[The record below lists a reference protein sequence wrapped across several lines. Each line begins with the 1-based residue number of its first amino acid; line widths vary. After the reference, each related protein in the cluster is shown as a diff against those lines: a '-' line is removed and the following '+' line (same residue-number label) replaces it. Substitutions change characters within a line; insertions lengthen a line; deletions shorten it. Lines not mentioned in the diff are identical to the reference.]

1 MIIFNQYSPNT
12 KTKPLNNIMKKLLLV
27 VVLLLFV
34 SFINSSAYAVPKKF
48 LFDATSAQTAGNAD
62 WVIDEDSS
70 PQRYPT
76 PLQSTVTQS
85 TLENYWTGAL
95 SSWGIELVKLGSTVE
110 TLPPSGTITYGN
122 TSNAQDLA
130 NYDAFII
137 DEPNT
142 SFTSTEKAAIVH
154 FVQNGGGLIL
164 ISDHAGAD
172 RNNDGW
178 DAIRVINDLL
188 RNNTVQANPF
198 GIMLDSLNFSETTS
212 NILTAWSSNMILNGP
227 NGSVQ
232 QLKFS
237 NGTSMNINTTA
248 NSNARGVIWKT
259 GSSQSN
265 ANLMCATSLYG
276 TGRVCI
282 IGDSSPA
289 DDGTGSSGHTLYPG
303 WTELG
308 TNHSRLF
315 INASLW
321 VAKLSGVTGVSEN
334 NIPVKFELKQNYPN
348 PFNPSTKINF
358 SIPKK
363 EFVTLK
369 ILDMAGKEI
378 SSLVSGTMEAG
389 SYDYTFRAENLSS
402 GIYFYSLSA
411 EDFHETK
418 VMTLLK

>member
-1 MIIFNQYSPNT
+1 
-12 KTKPLNNIMKKLLLV
+12 MKKLLSV

-34 SFINSSAYAVPKKF
+34 FLINSLAHSNPKKF

-76 PLQSTVTQS
+76 PLQSTVSQS

-95 SSWGIELVKLGSTVE
+95 SSWGIALVKLGNSVE
-110 TLPPSGTITYGN
+110 TLPPSGAITYGN

-142 SFTSTEKAAIVH
+142 SYTAAEKAAIIH

-172 RNNDGW
+172 RNGDGW
-178 DAIRVINDLL
+178 DAVRVLNDLL
-188 RNNTVQANPF
+188 RNNTVQSNPF
-198 GIMLDSLNFSETTS
+198 GIMLDSLTFSETTS
-212 NILTAWSSNMILNGP
+212 NILTGWSGNMILNGP
-227 NGSVQ
+227 DGSVQ

-237 NGTSMNINTTA
+237 SGTSMNINTTA
-248 NSNARGVIWKT
+248 NPNAKGVIWKT
-259 GSSQSN
+259 SSSQGNSN
-265 ANLMCATSLYG
+265 IMCATSLYG

-282 IGDSSPA
+282 IGDSSPC

-315 INASLW
+315 MNASLW
-321 VAKLSGVTGVSEN
+321 VSKLSEVTGIEETTT
-334 NIPVKFELKQNYPN
+334 PVKFELKQNYPN
-348 PFNPSTKINF
+348 PFNPATKITF

-363 EFVTLK
+363 EFVSLK
-369 ILDMAGKEI
+369 VFDMSGKEI
-378 SSLVSGTMEAG
+378 TTLTSGTMDAG
-389 SYDYTFRAENLSS
+389 SYQYNFNAENLSS
-402 GIYFYSLSA
+402 GIYFYTLFA
-411 EDFHETK
+411 GDFQDTK
-418 VMTLLK
+418 IMTLLK

>member
-1 MIIFNQYSPNT
+1 
-12 KTKPLNNIMKKLLLV
+12 MKKLLTV

-34 SFINSSAYAVPKKF
+34 SFINSTAHAVPKKF

-95 SSWGIELVKLGSTVE
+95 SSWGIALVKLGNTVE
-110 TLPPSGTITYGN
+110 TLPSSGAITYGN

-142 SFTSTEKAAIVH
+142 SYTATEKAAIVH

-164 ISDHAGAD
+164 ISDHSGAD
-172 RNNDGW
+172 RNGDGW

-212 NILTAWSSNMILNGP
+212 NILSSWSGNMILNGP
-227 NGSVQ
+227 NGAVQ

-237 NGTSMNINTTA
+237 SGTSMSINTTTNA
-248 NSNARGVIWKT
+248 NARGVIWRT
-259 GSSQSN
+259 SSSQGSSN
-265 ANLMCATSLYG
+265 IMCATSLYG

-315 INASLW
+315 MNASLW
-321 VAKLSGVTGVSEN
+321 VAKLSGVTGIGEN

-369 ILDMAGKEI
+369 IMDMAGKEI
-378 SSLVSGTMEAG
+378 SSLVSGTMDAG
-389 SYDYTFRAENLSS
+389 SYEYTFRAENLSS
-402 GIYFYSLSA
+402 GVYFYTLSG

-418 VMTLLK
+418 IMTVLK